1 MSYVVRIGNDYIAEG
16 RNYIVQGE
24 SFVPFTGRL
33 ADARRYKTYQ
43 MAVKASGRIG
53 ENMSGKI
60 DIIEVLEPS
69 EKKHS
74 NERGSW

>member
-1 MSYVVRIGNDYIAEG
+1 MSFVVMIGNDYIAEG
-16 RNYIVQGE
+16 RNYIVQGK

-43 MAVKASGRIG
+43 MAVKASRRIG

-60 DIIEVLEPS
+60 DIIEVLEHKGTS
-69 EKKHS
+69 TIS
-74 NERGSW
+74 I